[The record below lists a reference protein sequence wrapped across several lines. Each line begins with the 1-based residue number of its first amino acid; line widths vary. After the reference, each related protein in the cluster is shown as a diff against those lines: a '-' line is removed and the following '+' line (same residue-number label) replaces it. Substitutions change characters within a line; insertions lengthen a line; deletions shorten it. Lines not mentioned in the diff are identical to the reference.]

1 MNFGSF
7 HDLLARLDYVSSSNT
22 GRPLAILCGSG
33 ITIPSVPSVN
43 KIIKSIRDSFPP
55 QDQMDLDIRLQAYKS
70 DAEKYQEAFRFLSLR
85 RPPDQRDRVI
95 ALSTLAAYNG
105 SVSERSHT
113 SPADLADFETHIDK
127 WSMPK
132 GVEAL
137 GRIWAGLPRPLRG
150 PVITTNFDPLCEI
163 AVRKAGGNAT
173 PLIINDDSTFLR
185 TISAI
190 DHPVVLH
197 IHGYWRESN
206 TLSMNDQLTLERP
219 AVAASI
225 RELLRKYTFLIVGY
239 AGWADVITQEMSVMI
254 KEQRSSEL
262 DVLWCCYEKEDVFVS
277 ERQGDPTFA
286 EIFRAPGNVIFYE
299 SVDANSLFPEMEK
312 RLGDK
317 LVHADG
323 HRQVGG
329 RGTLLGWSE
338 VTGNNLDVGS
348 PKESAL
354 SFFDGRLPGWHDA
367 ANQYVPKR
375 DIVPSVANY
384 LRGCIRKGL
393 SSLTSVLGPAGEGK
407 STALMQVALELKK
420 SMPDLQVLYQEDAGF
435 GGVQEVLALP
445 AAQPYLLVIDDAY
458 GYVERLRQLAQ
469 TLNQTG
475 RSNVHVLLSCRDSDW
490 RVAGGVSFLWHR
502 HLAYKSFPLRGMS
515 RPDAAAIVQSWETI
529 GSRALG
535 QLAAVPAGEE
545 RIAALVQ
552 ASFDSRFKGEGA
564 FLGALLLTRMGTG
577 LESHIQDLLDRTSD
591 HAVGESGTTLPE
603 VLATIALPHA
613 SGVYDLNFQLLAEA
627 VDILPSVLH
636 SDVLPAL
643 GEEAALSYSDQRITI
658 RHRLIAEL
666 ICELAPSVGVDM
678 NKVAYQLVRSAV
690 RQTERGGFA
699 PGLMNIAY
707 LSRSL
712 ADPDLS
718 IVAAEAA
725 VGESPNRLTY
735 RTTLAAAC
743 RKSGNLLRA
752 TEVGEASLNLIPTAV
767 DGHSA
772 RAVFTEWGVAEGLR
786 GNWEANLVLA
796 ATALADAHTLGKLE
810 GSTDASLSCMILA
823 LKKLAEKDNG
833 SIYGKALAAAIWV
846 ADHHETLDYRTVWL
860 SEAKEV
866 AGLASPGVNDE
877 VTFKRD
883 LVSGVNFARKTL
895 EPSLP
900 GTMPIHEYRFNE
912 LFNLLTT
919 KRPKAAVR

>member
-7 HDLLARLDYVSSSNT
+7 QDLLARLDYVASSDS

-33 ITIPSVPSVN
+33 ITVPSVPSVN
-43 KIIKSIRDSFPP
+43 KIIKSIRDSFQA
-55 QDQMDLDIRLQAYKS
+55 QDQIDLDVRLQAYKT

-85 RPPDQRDRVI
+85 RPPEQRDRVI
-95 ALSTLAAYNG
+95 ALSTLAAYKG
-105 SVSERSHT
+105 TVQERSHT
-113 SPADLADFETHIDK
+113 SPADLADFESHIDK

-137 GRIWAGLPRPLRG
+137 GRVWAGLPRPLRG
-150 PVITTNFDPLCEI
+150 PVITTNFDPLCEV
-163 AVRKAGGNAT
+163 AVRKAGGNVT
-173 PLIINDDSTFLR
+173 PLVISDDSTFLG

-206 TLSMNDQLTLERP
+206 TLSMNAQLTLERP

-225 RELLRKYTFLIVGY
+225 RELLRKYTFLVVGY
-239 AGWADVITQEMSVMI
+239 AGWADVITQEMSLMI

-262 DVLWCCYEKEDVFVS
+262 DVLWCSYENEDTFVS
-277 ERQGDPTFA
+277 QRQADPTFT
-286 EIFRAPGNVIFYE
+286 EIFRAPGNVVFYE
-299 SVDANSLFPEMEK
+299 SVDANVLFPEMEK

-317 LVHADG
+317 LIHADG
-323 HRQVGG
+323 RRQVGG

-338 VTGNNLDVGS
+338 ITGTTSDIGS

-354 SFFDGRLPGWHDA
+354 SFFDGRLPAWHDA
-367 ANQYVPKR
+367 ANHYVPKR
-375 DIVPSVANY
+375 DIVPSVVNY
-384 LRGCIRKGL
+384 LRSCIRKGM

-420 SMPDLQVLYQEDAGF
+420 SHPDLQVLYQEDTGF
-435 GGVQEVLALP
+435 GGVQEILALP

-475 RSNVHVLLSCRDSDW
+475 RENVHVLLSCRDSDW
-490 RVAGGVSFLWHR
+490 RVAGGVSFLWHK

-515 RPDAAAIVQSWETI
+515 RPDAAAIVQSWESI
-529 GSRALG
+529 GPRALG
-535 QLAAVPAGEE
+535 QLTSVPTGEE

-564 FLGALLLTRMGTG
+564 FLGALLLTRMGTRLG
-577 LESHIQDLLDRTSD
+577 SHIQDLLDRTSD
-591 HAVGESGTTLPE
+591 HAVGENGVTLLE

-613 SGVYDLNFQLLAEA
+613 AGVYDLNFELLAEA
-627 VDILPSVLH
+627 VGILPSTLH
-636 SDVLPAL
+636 ADVLPAL

-666 ICELAPSVGVDM
+666 ICELSPAAGIDLTR
-678 NKVAYQLVRSAV
+678 VARQLVGTAV
-690 RQTERGGFA
+690 KQSERGGFT

-712 ADPDLS
+712 TDHDLS
-718 IVAAEAA
+718 IAAAEAA
-725 VGESPNRLTY
+725 VTASPNRLTY
-735 RTTLAAAC
+735 RTTLAAAL

-752 TEVGEASLNLIPTAV
+752 VEVGEESLRLIPTAV

-796 ATALADAHTLGKLE
+796 ATALADAHILGALE
-810 GSTDASLSCMILA
+810 KSTGASLSCLILA
-823 LKKLAEKDNG
+823 LKKLVERDAS
-833 SIYGKALAAAIWV
+833 SIYGRALAAAIWV
-846 ADHHETLDYRTVWL
+846 ADRQDDLDYRSAWL
-860 SEAKEV
+860 HEAKAV
-866 AGLASPGVNDE
+866 AALVSSGVCDE
-877 VTFKRD
+877 STYKRD
-883 LVSGVNFARKTL
+883 LGAAVNRAKSTIEEVL
-895 EPSLP
+895 PSSI
-900 GTMPIHEYRFNE
+900 PIREYKFNE
-912 LFNLLTT
+912 LFSLQPSRKL
-919 KRPKAAVR
+919 KYAG